1 MPVNGFNRFIG
12 AIEYGLHAFRNR
24 WLYDSWPDDEFEYV
38 VVFFYLQFN
47 FQTFTYPPEYNP
59 QSFRDRQ
66 NRERLIAHFQAL
78 LPLLDLAY
86 QSGREQAAV
95 VYYFKRVP
103 DEQFQLRTEVYAGR
117 VGPESLVGFVD
128 SLPLWLRGI
137 GEIGWPTFLDYPKWC
152 YDTAGVDEEVVNAIF
167 EIRDGLRPWTLGG
180 YDVPLSNQ
188 GHPGLLEIHR
198 QLTGAEDLGIYYEPT
213 LRDKVGESSC
223 PDTVFVRVTVSGQRL
238 ESGDLILPRGS
249 SWPYNHYG
257 QVRVR
262 RLVDGVPYAVTP
274 WQWIRA
280 REQVV
285 PFHIP
290 KKRPDADPGLVVD
303 IAEYQAYGGLVV
315 SATVLR

>member
-1 MPVNGFNRFIG
+1 MAINGFILFLIG
-12 AIEYGLHAFRNR
+12 VEFCISTADTR
-24 WLYDSWPDDEFEYV
+24 WYYDILPDDEFRYI
-38 VVFFYLQFN
+38 FSGYYLQYLFSAN
-47 FQTFTYPPEYNP
+47 AYPPEYNP
-59 QSFRDRQ
+59 QSPRDRQ
-66 NRERLIAHFQAL
+66 NRERVIAHFQAL
-78 LPLLDLAY
+78 LTQLDLVY
-86 QSGREQAAV
+86 QSGAETAVISYYVKRIPEEQL
-95 VYYFKRVP
+95 
-103 DEQFQLRTEVYAGR
+103 QLRTMVYAGYPD
-117 VGPESLVGFVD
+117 PENLVGVID

-137 GEIGWPTFLDYPKWC
+137 GKVGWPTFLSYPLWC
-152 YDTAGVDEEVVNAIF
+152 YDSDAMDEEVQNAIF

-198 QLTGAEDLGIYYEPT
+198 QLTGAEDLGIYYQPT
-213 LRDKVGESSC
+213 LRDLVQENTC
-223 PDTVFVRVTVSGQRL
+223 PDIVFVKVTVSGQRF
-238 ESGDLILPRGS
+238 ESGDLILPRGTQ
-249 SWPYNHYG
+249 WPYNHYG

-285 PFHIP
+285 PFHVP

-315 SATVLR
+315 TATVLG